1 MNPLHVSPNPLNL
14 ARHPPPLLTLYS
26 SAEACSNCSMV
37 HAKFHERT
45 NSLASQLAMQE
56 LEEHA
61 EEVVDVL
68 GCYFPIVYTPP
79 AQAKGKVT
87 REELVSGVEQALSA
101 APAFAQYVLPMLL
114 EKLSSSL
121 RCCSICHR

>member
-14 ARHPPPLLTLYS
+14 ACHPPPLVALIFQQKHAAIAQGCTQTFMKGLT
-26 SAEACSNCSMV
+26 
-37 HAKFHERT
+37 
-45 NSLASQLAMQE
+45 SLAPQLAMQE